1 MPNLRSRFIYSLVQ
15 FAMPGGKRNLSF
27 VERRLRTDA
36 AAERFIHAPR
46 GIRVEKVTFG
56 GMPAEWHV
64 PKNEPTPQV
73 VFYLH
78 GGGYTFCSPATHRG
92 LAGRIALASQ
102 ARVLV
107 IDYRLAPEHPFP
119 AALEDALIAWHL
131 LLNQGISVKNLV
143 IAGDSAGGGLA
154 LATVL
159 SLRQKKEALPAALA
173 LISPWVDLAA
183 SGKFAKPYVG
193 NGNPLNPFISPIYA
207 DLSHLPPVLIQ
218 AGGADFL
225 LEDSR
230 KLERKLT
237 QADVEVSLE
246 VWKDKV
252 HVFQATAPLDPAAS
266 RAIRHIGEFL
276 HKQIP

>member
-1 MPNLRSRFIYSLVQ
+1 MSSLRSRFIYSLVQ

-27 VERRLRTDA
+27 IERRLRTDA

-46 GIRVEKVTFG
+46 GISVEKAIFG
-56 GMPAEWHV
+56 GLQAEWH
-64 PKNEPTPQV
+64 TPNHQPADRV
-73 VFYLH
+73 ILYLH

-92 LAGRIALASQ
+92 LAGRIALAAQ

-119 AALEDALIAWHL
+119 AALEDALTAWHVL
-131 LLNQGISVKNLV
+131 VNQGIPAGKLI

-154 LATVL
+154 LATTL
-159 SLRQKKEALPAALA
+159 SLRQQDGTIPAALA

-183 SGKFAKPYVG
+183 SGEFAKPYVG
-193 NGNPLNPFISPIYA
+193 NGDPHNPLISPIYA
-207 DLSHLPPVLIQ
+207 DLSCFPPMLIQ

-225 LEDSR
+225 LEDAR
-230 KLERKLT
+230 KLERNVL
-237 QADVEVSLE
+237 QAGGQVSLE

-266 RAIRHIGEFL
+266 RAIQHIGEYIR
-276 HKQIP
+276 KQTP